1 MEANLGPRLWRD
13 VIQIRPRWEIV
24 RCAQTTYARAS
35 TGLHILRCRNSI
47 VQNASRWVY
56 TEGYNADLYSRVA
69 VAVRHGKLVQFPHE
83 PCRKRDTIG
92 VTATGPGLPGSG
104 ETSAWAASAAHQKA
118 KGLWDRNPRSSR
130 CSDWAQTVV
139 FSQTVGLKLVSTLPN
154 LNGDM
159 SVE

>member
-1 MEANLGPRLWRD
+1 LGPRLWRD

-83 PCRKRDTIG
+83 PCRERNTIR

-104 ETSAWAASAAHQKA
+104 ETLAWAASAHQKT
-118 KGLWDRNPRSSR
+118 KGPLGKESTVEPWQRLGTDGS
-130 CSDWAQTVV
+130 CSP
-139 FSQTVGLKLVSTLPN
+139 QTVGLKLVSTLPN